1 MTAALLAAI
10 TTLAFPPPA
19 VTNCPFEV
27 SSCLPLAVDSNRL
40 DTVAFELSFDA
51 TPSNNVE
58 IAVGRDANGDG
69 KLALLEADVTFG
81 YDCGAWIV
89 KETATGRVTS
99 EPAPTEGR
107 LARTIQFKRG
117 KTYDPNWN
125 MVKLT
130 RRGLLPADGADT
142 LNESV
147 VMESHLRHFCIF
159 IR

>member
-58 IAVGRDANGDG
+58 ISVGRDANGDG
-69 KLALLEADVTFG
+69 RLALLEADVTFG
-81 YDCGAWIV
+81 YDCGSWIV

-107 LARTIQFKRG
+107 LVRTIQFKRG
-117 KTYDPNWN
+117 KTYDPDWN
-125 MVKLT
+125 MLKLT
-130 RRGLLPADGADT
+130 RRGKFPADGADT